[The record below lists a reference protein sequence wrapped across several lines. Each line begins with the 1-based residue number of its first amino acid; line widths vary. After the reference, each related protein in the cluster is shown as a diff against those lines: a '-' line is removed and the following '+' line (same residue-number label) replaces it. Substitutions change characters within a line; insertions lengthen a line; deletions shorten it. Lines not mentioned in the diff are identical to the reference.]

1 MIHSIHICASG
12 RPGPGYVK
20 MCRPG
25 ITTNQPKDQAIMSNM
40 TYYKDALVSAYLRH
54 ITRISNKS
62 NLPYLILPNRRPSM
76 PKILVASTMVVY
88 ATIQGP
94 VLLNRFSTAMP
105 SLAQG
110 LAGWLAAKNLS
121 GFQKS
126 AHRVCAY
133 GRVCN
138 HRQPCWST
146 GSDQIRYQ
154 YEWRKN
160 LPSWFV
166 CVKSAIFCTRQ
177 AMTNRP

>member
-1 MIHSIHICASG
+1 MPFLCSVIVHTYIHDPLRTG
-12 RPGPGYVK
+12 RTGLFDPH
-20 MCRPG
+20 
-25 ITTNQPKDQAIMSNM
+25 NMSYL
-40 TYYKDALVSAYLRH
+40 TYKPDPLVSAALRH
-54 ITRISNKS
+54 ITMICNKS

-76 PKILVASTMVVY
+76 PRILVASTMVVY
-88 ATIQGP
+88 ATIINRL
-94 VLLNRFSTAMP
+94 LLNRFSTAMP

-146 GSDQIRYQ
+146 GSDQISYK
-154 YEWRKN
+154 YDCRKN

-166 CVKSAIFCTRQ
+166 CVKSAMFCTRQ